1 MSRTSRRRN
10 AAPSV
15 VTILWRDIP
24 AQVVANGVTTEK
36 AMLPNRF
43 QIAIDR
49 AAKIADKTDLQAYV
63 AEWRRVEQPLG
74 HERPGEAVASLIEE
88 LDRTY
93 TRDRLAALVRQGG
106 LETSGDP
113 A

>member
-1 MSRTSRRRN
+1 MSRRRN
-10 AAPSV
+10 APPSV

-24 AQVVANGVTTEK
+24 AQVVANGATTEK
-36 AMLPNRF
+36 ALLPNRF

-63 AEWRRVEQPLG
+63 AEWRRIEHPLDDD
-74 HERPGEAVASLIEE
+74 PAEAVRTRIEE

-93 TRDRLAALVRQGG
+93 TRDRLAGLVRHGG
-106 LETSGDP
+106 LETSGDTV
-113 A
+113 

>member
-1 MSRTSRRRN
+1 VSRRRN

-24 AQVVANGVTTEK
+24 AQVVVKGATTEK
-36 AMLPNRF
+36 ALMPNRF

-63 AEWRRVEQPLG
+63 AEWRRVEEPLD
-74 HERPGEAVASLIEE
+74 GEPTDVVRARIDE
-88 LDRTY
+88 LDRSY
-93 TRDRLAALVRQGG
+93 SRQRLAELVRQGG
-106 LETSGDP
+106 LATPGDNV
-113 A
+113 

>member
-1 MSRTSRRRN
+1 MSRRRN

-24 AQVVANGVTTEK
+24 AQVVVKGATTEK
-36 AMLPNRF
+36 ALMPNRF
-43 QIAIDR
+43 QVAIDR

-63 AEWRRVEQPLG
+63 AEWRRIEEPLD
-74 HERPGEAVASLIEE
+74 GEPSDVVRTRIDE
-88 LDRTY
+88 LDRSY
-93 TRDRLAALVRQGG
+93 SRDRLAELVRQGG
-106 LETSGDP
+106 LATSGDT